1 VSRVLRAIDGTMD
14 DRVDIEDLTVNGGA
28 WLSYDRL
35 VDTVPELAGQGIVDL
50 QDLIELANA
59 WLWQTQ

>member
-1 VSRVLRAIDGTMD
+1 MD